1 MRSETAVRRRPT
13 ATAAVEGDNNRV
25 LRRSEPANNPSGPSR
40 THRHGREVTRPIYR
54 LQLSPAAAPTCCR
67 PGWTEDPLDRVRV
80 RGLPPPSRRVARFP
94 NPPTELQAM
103 SGRFHRPE
111 PWSHALGRLLLVGFA
126 PLDLGCQGQRAT
138 SEVATRDN
146 LARPGR
152 PHGQGLGTADE
163 VRAHWD
169 GVGTDRSDRGCLCWH
184 TVNSKL
190 SLGECGWGGIAS
202 THAWP
207 PSYMAGSHPA
217 RLAADHPC
225 SSRLVVQADWPN
237 HHNSRG
243 SLSRTRHIT
252 TGEHPLVDAFVA
264 GHHPLG

>member
-1 MRSETAVRRRPT
+1 VAYSSKSAGRSAFPTDRLSYRPCLVGSTA
-13 ATAAVEGDNNRV
+13 
-25 LRRSEPANNPSGPSR
+25 PSR
-40 THRHGREVTRPIYR
+40 GR
-54 LQLSPAAAPTCCR
+54 
-67 PGWTEDPLDRVRV
+67 
-80 RGLPPPSRRVARFP
+80 
-94 NPPTELQAM
+94 
-103 SGRFHRPE
+103 
-111 PWSHALGRLLLVGFA
+111 HALGRLLLVGFA

-217 RLAADHPC
+217 PLAADQPC
-225 SSRLVVQADWPN
+225 SSRLVVQADRPN

-243 SLSRTRHIT
+243 SSGVKDSAHRHRRAPAGTRARGRPPSPRLRTA
-252 TGEHPLVDAFVA
+252 PSPVPA
-264 GHHPLG
+264 